1 MYSLE
6 LHRWPP
12 KELKMKMMKNIALV
26 KWLGIDEVGDL
37 LFLPRFSEL
46 PDLISFAK
54 STWFKSNFNKKK
66 TVRKH

>member
-1 MYSLE
+1 
-6 LHRWPP
+6 
-12 KELKMKMMKNIALV
+12 MMKNIALV

-54 STWFKSNFNKKK
+54 STWFKSIL
-66 TVRKH
+66 TRKRLLETTNYGEVVE